1 MALNFR
7 ELLIKNR
14 SYRRFYQEEKI
25 DLSVLREMVENAR
38 ITPSPANLQPLK
50 FIIVNKPEVN
60 RELFG
65 YLKWAGY
72 LRDWDGPEQGERPSA
87 YIVILGDRN
96 ISTHVGW
103 DYGIALQTLQLSA
116 VEKGYGGCA
125 IGSCDKEKIRELLGI
140 PEALEIGCVL
150 ALGKPREKVVIDE
163 VKDGDIKYWRDEQD
177 VHHVPKRSLDEL
189 ILKEIL

>member
-7 ELLIKNR
+7 ELLLKNR

-25 DLSVLREMVENAR
+25 ERRVLREMVENIR
-38 ITPSPANLQPLK
+38 LTPSPANLQPLK
-50 FIIVNKPEVN
+50 FVIVDNPEMN
-60 RELFG
+60 RKIFPH
-65 YLKWAGY
+65 LKWAAY
-72 LRDWDGPEQGERPSA
+72 LKDWDGPVEGERPSA
-87 YIVILGDRN
+87 YIVMLGNRN
-96 ISTHVGW
+96 VSAYVAW

-125 IGSCDKEKIRELLGI
+125 IVSGDKEKIRELLGI
-140 PEALEIGCVL
+140 PVELEIGCVL

-163 VKDGDIKYWRDEQD
+163 VKDGNIKYWRDGQG

-189 ILKEIL
+189 ILKEV